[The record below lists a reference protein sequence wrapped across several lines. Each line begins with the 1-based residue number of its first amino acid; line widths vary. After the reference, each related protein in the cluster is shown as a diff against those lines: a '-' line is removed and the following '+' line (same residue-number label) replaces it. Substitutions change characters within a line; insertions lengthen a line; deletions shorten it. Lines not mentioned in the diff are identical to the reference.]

1 MKDTASV
8 TRTFAF
14 RDATSRRVA
23 RALTIAV
30 AACIGVLLSVRVGL
44 ATDVQVVS
52 VGQGIDIAG
61 KLEGPPEELIP
72 YGYAGTLNVA
82 IGPPFDGPLTEAYC
96 IDIAKLI
103 GIGDIESDVTPDY
116 PCQVVYIL
124 NNFYP
129 FNPNA
134 ASVLS
139 PISREAAAVQAAIWS
154 FTDGFVVTDPPD
166 VVSRASDIIAA
177 ANASNC
183 VPVSIVPQSITV
195 TPATAVNFFPDYSH
209 TVTATLIGSD
219 GQPLA
224 NYPVTIDV
232 TGASGSQSFPG
243 TTNAAGQFTATYTNP
258 GTAGTDTI
266 TAKASFNLPLGLQF
280 SAPDKQPIV
289 LAGEPDAGTVEDTAQ
304 KTWKVLQDYHCY
316 ETHQRPL
323 NKAGVSLVD
332 AFGPSTVA
340 IKRAKRFCAPTDVTA
355 APVNPEHF
363 SYYTL
368 KQTTPKFAEVRGV
381 RVTNQFGTLTVDV
394 VKPDRLLVPTAKS
407 LDAKPP
413 LLTTPLDH
421 YKCYRVAGARSIQKK
436 KFELNDQFGTVIVDV
451 KNPLHLCAPVDKN
464 EEGIVDPS
472 TYLMC
477 YQTRLAGPLPK
488 PTKVFTNNQFGDD
501 EFGIFGPRDLC
512 VPSSVTLP

>member
-1 MKDTASV
+1 M
-8 TRTFAF
+8 
-14 RDATSRRVA
+14 A
-23 RALTIAV
+23 RARTIALSV
-30 AACIGVLLSVRVGL
+30 CVGVLSLVRPGL
-44 ATDVQVVS
+44 AADVQFVS
-52 VGQGIDIAG
+52 VGQGLFDVAG
-61 KLEGPPEELIP
+61 TLTGPPEEIVP
-72 YGYAGTLNVA
+72 PGYAGTLNIA

-103 GIGDIESDVTPDY
+103 NIGDIESEVTRDY

-129 FNPNA
+129 NA
-134 ASVLS
+134 ASILS

-166 VVSRASDIIAA
+166 VVGRASDIIAA

-195 TPATAVNFFPDYSH
+195 TPATALNFFPDFSH

-243 TTNAAGQFTATYTNP
+243 TTNAAGQFTVTYTNP

-266 TAKASFNLPLGLQF
+266 TAKATFNLPLGLQF

-289 LAGEPDAGTVEDTAQ
+289 LAGEPDAGIVQGSAQ
-304 KTWKVLQDYHCY
+304 KTWKVMQDYHCY
-316 ETHQRPL
+316 ETHRSSL
-323 NKAGVSLVD
+323 NRAGVSLVD
-332 AFGPSTVA
+332 AFGSSTVA
-340 IKRAKRFCAPTDVTA
+340 IKRAKRFCAPTDDAA
-355 APVNPEHF
+355 APINPAHLT
-363 SYYTL
+363 YYTL
-368 KQTTPKFAEVRGV
+368 KQTSPKFFTVRDV
-381 RVTNQFGTLTVDV
+381 VVTNQFGTLTVDV

-407 LDAKPP
+407 LTEPP
-413 LLTTPLDH
+413 LPLATAADH
-421 YKCYRVAGARSIQKK
+421 YKCYRVAGARFHKADLAL
-436 KFELNDQFGTVIVDV
+436 EDQFGTVTVDV
-451 KNPLHLCAPVDKN
+451 KKPLHLCAPVDKN
-464 EEGIVDPS
+464 GEGVVDPS
-472 TYLMC
+472 TFLMC
-477 YQTRLAGPLPK
+477 YLARLSGPLNQHVN
-488 PTKVFTNNQFGDD
+488 VFTQNQFGPD